1 MTLLDRAT
9 ATRIDRLSRRAHA
22 FHRFAHHPLC
32 GAYAGEVIRIGK
44 RVRLCRGCSYLGL
57 GLAAGAGAASAL
69 PMSWFVSAAH
79 ASWLCSALAL
89 SAWLGASS
97 ARVNKLVKRALPAAS
112 LALAIG
118 LGVRLGTLLGLALS
132 VASALV
138 FAGLAL
144 RYRLRGPD
152 RTPCASCPERTLPV
166 CSGFLPIV
174 RRERAFRRASRRLLL
189 AAQSR

>member
-32 GAYAGEVIRIGK
+32 GAYAGEVIRVGK
-44 RVRLCRGCSYLGL
+44 RVRLCRGCSYVGLGL
-57 GLAAGAGAASAL
+57 GAGALSALAVPLSWAAGTA
-69 PMSWFVSAAH
+69 F
-79 ASWLCSALAL
+79 ASWLCAALAL
-89 SAWLGASS
+89 GAWLAGSG
-97 ARVNKLVKRALPAAS
+97 ARVSKLVNRALPAAS
-112 LALAIG
+112 LALALG
-118 LGVRLGTLLGLALS
+118 LGMRLGTLHGFALS

-144 RYRLRGPD
+144 RYRRRGPD
-152 RTPCASCPERTLPV
+152 RTPCATCPERTLPV

-189 AAQSR
+189 AAQPR